1 MLIMFTQRRI
11 YMNESNLKLA
21 QKEIDDALK
30 AVDEM
35 VDVLDSDNPKS
46 LLKEKFTVL
55 TSKVQELEIILKNEG
70 II

>member
-1 MLIMFTQRRI
+1 
-11 YMNESNLKLA
+11 MNESNLKLA
-21 QKEIDDALK
+21 QKEIDEALK

-35 VDVLDSDNPKS
+35 VDVIDSNDSKT

-55 TSKVQELEIILKNEG
+55 TSKVHELESILKNEG

>member
-1 MLIMFTQRRI
+1 MD
-11 YMNESNLKLA
+11 ESNLKLA

-35 VDVLDSDNPKS
+35 VDILDTDDSKS
-46 LLKEKFTVL
+46 ILKEKFTVL

>member
-1 MLIMFTQRRI
+1 
-11 YMNESNLKLA
+11 MNESNLKLA

-35 VDVLDSDNPKS
+35 VDVLDTDNSKS
-46 LLKEKFTVL
+46 ILKEKFTLL
-55 TSKVQELEIILKNEG
+55 TSKVQELETILKNEG

>member
-1 MLIMFTQRRI
+1 MD
-11 YMNESNLKLA
+11 ESNLKLA

-35 VDVLDSDNPKS
+35 VDVLDTDKS
-46 LLKEKFTVL
+46 KSILREKFTVL
-55 TSKVQELEIILKNEG
+55 TPKVQELETILKNEG

>member
-1 MLIMFTQRRI
+1 
-11 YMNESNLKLA
+11 MNESNLKLA

-35 VDVLDSDNPKS
+35 VDVLDTDKS
-46 LLKEKFTVL
+46 KSILKEKFTVL
-55 TSKVQELEIILKNEG
+55 TSKVQELETILKNEG

>member
-1 MLIMFTQRRI
+1 
-11 YMNESNLKLA
+11 MNESNLKLA

-35 VDVLDSDNPKS
+35 VNVLDSDNPKS

-55 TSKVQELEIILKNEG
+55 TSKVQELEVILKNEG